1 MSDLLIVESPTKA
14 RTIGR
19 MLGKDYRIAA
29 SMGHIRDLPTDRL
42 GIDIEHDFEPQY
54 VDTPRSR
61 QVVKSLREAARLA
74 DAVYLAPDPDR
85 EGEAIAW
92 HLENALKRY
101 TKAPFYRVTFHEIT
115 RSAIEQALKNRGSVN
130 TALVDAQQA
139 RRVLDRLVGY
149 QVSPLLWRKLEKGSS
164 AGRVQSVALRL
175 VVEREREI
183 AAFRPE
189 EFWNFL
195 LDLQTAQGNK
205 FRTRL
210 FKIDGGDFRIA
221 CAEDAEKLEAA
232 VKAGSVPR
240 AVDIRRVPRRR
251 SAPPPFSTSTLQQAG
266 NTFLHF
272 SATQTMRYAQQLY
285 EGIDIPGSGA
295 VGLITY
301 MRTDSLTIA
310 REAQIAA
317 KAFICETYGEKFAP
331 EKFNFFKNK
340 AAAQE
345 AHEAIR
351 PTDVRRTPESLAP
364 YLDPAQLKLY
374 TLIWKRFVAS
384 QMAAAVQELTTAD
397 ILVDGSDRR
406 AYTFRAGTTV
416 TKFPGFTLIYDDE
429 AKAEKAADSA
439 ATAAVLGGLRVGDQ
453 LTATGFEREQKFTE
467 PPPRYSEA
475 ALIKALESDNIGRP
489 STYATILR
497 TIQDRDYVKKEKGKL
512 VPTELGF
519 SVCDFLVAKLPR
531 LFNVGFTAE
540 MEQQLDDIEE
550 GKLTWTK
557 MMHDFYDRFSKW
569 LAEVKDAGAPETGDV
584 QPLFDL
590 LAGVKFA
597 PPSKVGRRTYDDR
610 KFVDS
615 VREKFQK
622 DGKLSDKQF
631 SALLSIAGRYADQ
644 FPSEAL
650 QMLPENLRN
659 EIGMA
664 EIRSAERQKRQENA
678 SAGNS
683 ELDNV
688 FNAFEKVRFA
698 PVTVKGK
705 RTYDDRKFVASLREQ
720 TSSGRRLSD
729 KQLAALK
736 KLAAKYMEQFPD
748 RSVVAAALGIADNAA
763 STSSYVAAKS
773 SDSVQPPNVRDED
786 PAPLFA
792 KLAAVKKWAEPV
804 KKGRFSFDD
813 KRFFMSLKRQ
823 FDSGKKLSP
832 KQSAALKKLTA
843 KYME

>member
-19 MLGKDYRIAA
+19 MLGKNYRIAA

-61 QVVKSLREAARLA
+61 QVVKSLREAAGNA

-92 HLENALKRY
+92 HLENALRKY

-115 RSAIEQALKNRGSVN
+115 RSAIEQALKNRGTIN

-189 EFWNFL
+189 EFWNFM
-195 LDLQTAQGNK
+195 LDLQTARGDK

-210 FKIDGGDFRIA
+210 FKIDGGDFRVA
-221 CAEDAEKLEAA
+221 GAAEAEKLEAA
-232 VKAGSVPR
+232 VKAGSTPR
-240 AVDIRRVPRRR
+240 VADIRRAPRRR
-251 SAPPPFSTSTLQQAG
+251 GAPPPFSTSTLQQAG

-317 KAFICETYGEKFAP
+317 KEFICEKYGPQYAP

-384 QMAAAVQELTTAD
+384 QMAAALQELTTAD
-397 ILVDGSDRR
+397 VLVDGADKR

-439 ATAAVLGGLRVGDQ
+439 AVAAVLGGLRVGEE
-453 LTATGFEREQKFTE
+453 LSSVGFEREQKFTE

-512 VPTELGF
+512 APTELGF
-519 SVCDFLVAKLPR
+519 SVCDFLVAKLPQ

-550 GKLTWTK
+550 GKLPWTK
-557 MMHDFYDRFSKW
+557 MMHEFYDRFAKW
-569 LAEVKDAGAPETGDV
+569 LAAVKDAGAPETGDV
-584 QPLFDL
+584 KPLLDL
-590 LAGVKFA
+590 LAEIKFA
-597 PPSKVGRRTYDDR
+597 PPSKVGKRTYDDR

-615 VREKFQK
+615 VREKFAS

-644 FPSEAL
+644 LTPERL
-650 QMLPENLRN
+650 QTLPENLRN
-659 EIGMA
+659 EIDMA
-664 EIRSAERQKRQENA
+664 GIRSAERLKRQENA
-678 SAGNS
+678 TAQNN
-683 ELDNV
+683 ELDGV
-688 FNAFEKVRFA
+688 FKAFDQVRFA
-698 PVTVKGK
+698 PVAVKGK
-705 RTYDDRKFVASLREQ
+705 RTYDDRKFVTSLRNQ
-720 TSSGRRLSD
+720 AGSGRPLSDKQLDALRKLAAKYMDQFPDRAAVAAALGIADNAAPAAGSAAGTPPPAVPEEDPAVLFARLSAVKKWAEPVTKGRFSFD
-729 KQLAALK
+729 DKKFFLSLKHQFDSGRKLSPKQLAALK
-736 KLAAKYMEQFPD
+736 KLAAKYME
-748 RSVVAAALGIADNAA
+748 
-763 STSSYVAAKS
+763 
-773 SDSVQPPNVRDED
+773 
-786 PAPLFA
+786 
-792 KLAAVKKWAEPV
+792 
-804 KKGRFSFDD
+804 
-813 KRFFMSLKRQ
+813 
-823 FDSGKKLSP
+823 
-832 KQSAALKKLTA
+832 
-843 KYME
+843 

>member
-42 GIDIEHDFEPQY
+42 GIDLEHDFAPQY

-61 QVVKSLREAARLA
+61 PVVKALREAAAKA
-74 DAVYLAPDPDR
+74 DAIYLAPDPDR

-92 HLENALKRY
+92 HLENALKKY

-115 RSAIEQALKNRGSVN
+115 RSAIEQALNNRGSVN
-130 TALVDAQQA
+130 TDLVDAQQA

-183 AAFRPE
+183 AAFTPE
-189 EFWNFL
+189 EFWNFI
-195 LDLQTAQGNK
+195 LDMKTAQGRR
-205 FRTRL
+205 FSARL
-210 FKIDGGDFRIA
+210 FKIDGSDFRIGNA
-221 CAEDAEKLEAA
+221 DDARKLEEA
-232 VKAGSVPR
+232 VKTGSAPVAAEVRR
-240 AVDIRRVPRRR
+240 APRRR
-251 SAPPPFSTSTLQQAG
+251 SVPPPFSTSTLQQAG
-266 NTFLHF
+266 NTLLHF

-301 MRTDSLTIA
+301 MRTDSLTVA
-310 REAQIAA
+310 KEAQIAA
-317 KAFICETYGEKFAP
+317 KNFITETYGQEFAP
-331 EKFNFFKNK
+331 EKFNYFKNK

-351 PTDVRRTPESLAP
+351 PTDVRRTPEMLAP
-364 YLDPAQLKLY
+364 YLDNAQLKLY

-384 QMAAAVQELTTAD
+384 QMTPMLQELTTAD
-397 ILVDGSDRR
+397 VGVRGGDGKN
-406 AYTFRAGTTV
+406 YTFRATAAV
-416 TKFPGFTLIYDDE
+416 TKFPGFTLLYDDE
-429 AKAEKAADSA
+429 SKAEKEADNAAF
-439 ATAAVLGGLRVGDQ
+439 AAVLGALKSGDE
-453 LTATGFEREQKFTE
+453 LAAVGFESERKFTE

-519 SVCDFLVAKLPR
+519 SVCDFLVAKLPQ

-540 MEQQLDDIEE
+540 MEQQLDDVEE
-550 GKLTWTK
+550 GKLQWTR
-557 MMHDFYDRFSKW
+557 MMRDFYGRFTGW
-569 LAEVKDAGAPETGDV
+569 LAAAKESGAPETGEAAKLLDILDKV
-584 QPLFDL
+584 Q
-590 LAGVKFA
+590 FA
-597 PPSKVGRRTYDDR
+597 PPGKVGRRTFDDR
-610 KFVDS
+610 KFVTS
-615 VREKFQK
+615 VKEKFRN

-631 SALLSIAGRYADQ
+631 AALLSIAGRYADQ
-644 FPSEAL
+644 FTPDEL
-650 QMLPENLRN
+650 KTLPEELRN

-664 EIRSAERQKRQENA
+664 EIRHEERRKRQE
-678 SAGNS
+678 SA
-683 ELDNV
+683 EEHHTDLDRL
-688 FNAFEKVRFA
+688 FAAFEKVKFA
-698 PVTVKGK
+698 PAATRGK
-705 RTYDDRKFVASLREQ
+705 RTYDDRKFVTSLRDQ
-720 TSSGRRLSD
+720 AASGRMLSD

-736 KLAAKYMEQFPD
+736 KLAEKYVAQFPD
-748 RSVVAAALGIADNAA
+748 ASAVSWLGVAPGAAASTPTVPAAETTDPAALLAALGKVK
-763 STSSYVAAKS
+763 TWE
-773 SDSVQPPNVRDED
+773 PPAR
-786 PAPLFA
+786 
-792 KLAAVKKWAEPV
+792 
-804 KKGRFSFDD
+804 KGRFSFDD
-813 KRFFMSLKRQ
+813 KKFFMSIKQ
-823 FDSGKKLSP
+823 QYDAGKSLSF
-832 KQSAALKKLTA
+832 KQLAALKKLAA
-843 KYME
+843 KYTEQTHA

>member
-19 MLGKDYRIAA
+19 MLGRDYRIAA
-29 SMGHIRDLPTDRL
+29 SMGHIRDLPADRL

-61 QVVKSLREAARLA
+61 PVVKTLREAASKA
-74 DAVYLAPDPDR
+74 DAIYLAPDPDR

-115 RSAIEQALKNRGSVN
+115 RSAIEQALRNRGTVN

-183 AAFRPE
+183 AAFKPE
-189 EFWNFL
+189 EFWNFM
-195 LDLQTAQGNK
+195 LDLANAAGDR

-221 CAEDAEKLEAA
+221 DEAGAAKIEAA
-232 VKAGSVPR
+232 VKNGSAPV
-240 AVDIRRVPRRR
+240 ALDIRRAPRRR

-266 NTFLHF
+266 NNLLHF

-310 REAQIAA
+310 HEAQVAA
-317 KAFICETYGEKFAP
+317 RSFICENYGEKYAP
-331 EKFNFFKNK
+331 AQFNRFKNK

-364 YLDPAQLKLY
+364 YLDHAQLKLY

-384 QMAAAVQELTTAD
+384 QMAPALQELTTAD
-397 ILVDGSDRR
+397 IRVTGNDGRE
-406 AYTFRAGTTV
+406 YLFRASAAV
-416 TKFPGFTLIYDDE
+416 TEFPGFTTVYDDE
-429 AKAEKAADSA
+429 AKAEREAEGVAV
-439 ATAAVLGGLRVGDQ
+439 AAVLGKLKAGDTLRTVD
-453 LTATGFEREQKFTE
+453 FVREQKFTE

-497 TIQDRDYVKKEKGKL
+497 TIQDRDYVKREKGKL
-512 VPTELGF
+512 VPTELGI
-519 SVCDFLVAKLPR
+519 SVCDFLVAKLPQ

-557 MMHDFYDRFSKW
+557 MMHEFYDRFSRW
-569 LAEVKDAGAPETGDV
+569 LAAVKDAGAPDTDEVGT
-584 QPLFDL
+584 L
-590 LAGVKFA
+590 LELLSRVTFS
-597 PPSKVGRRTYDDR
+597 PPSKVGRRTFDDK

-615 VREKFQK
+615 VREKFNA
-622 DGKLSDKQF
+622 DGKVTDKQF
-631 SALLSIAGRYADQ
+631 AALLSIAGKYVDQ
-644 FPSEAL
+644 LPPAAL
-650 QMLPENLRN
+650 EKLPEHLRG
-659 EIGMA
+659 ELGMA
-664 EIRSAERQKRQENA
+664 EIRSAERRKRQED
-678 SAGNS
+678 SAEQS
-683 ELDNV
+683 DELAAV
-688 FNAFEKVRFA
+688 FSGCDAIQFA
-698 PVTVKGK
+698 PAVTRGK
-705 RTYDDRKFVASLREQ
+705 RTYDDGKFVKSLRDQ
-720 TSSGRRLSD
+720 VKAGRPLTE

-736 KLAAKYMEQFPD
+736 KLVVKYLAQFPD
-748 RSVVAAALGIADNAA
+748 REAISRWLGGAAPAASGAEGATPVAAPA
-763 STSSYVAAKS
+763 
-773 SDSVQPPNVRDED
+773 DED
-786 PAPLFA
+786 PARIFA
-792 KLAAVKKWAEPV
+792 RLSAVKKWAEPV

-813 KRFFMSLKRQ
+813 KRFFRSLKQQ
-823 FDSGKKLSP
+823 FDSGKVLST
-832 KQSAALKKLTA
+832 KQLAALKKLDA